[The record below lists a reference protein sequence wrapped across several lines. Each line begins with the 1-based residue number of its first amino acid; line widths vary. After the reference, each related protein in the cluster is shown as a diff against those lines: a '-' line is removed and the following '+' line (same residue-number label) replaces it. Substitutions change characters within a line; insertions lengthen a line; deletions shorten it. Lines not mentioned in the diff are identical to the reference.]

1 MKRLLLVCVVA
12 FVAAYSAPTKLFAQG
27 ATESGTISGTVTDPT
42 GAVVP
47 NAKVTVVNPATSAQ
61 RVTSTDTRGAYVV
74 PGLLPAVYS
83 VTVEAS
89 GFAKAEKRAQVTV
102 GTPVTVDFQLA
113 LGAAVSTTVEVTGA
127 AGVAVNTEN
136 QTLSTVLDT
145 ARILELPTITRN
157 IYSLVATS
165 GMVSEDDPAGGI
177 INGQIVGRGAGPAI
191 NGLRAASTNVLLDGA
206 ANNDEFTA
214 SVGQS
219 VPLDAVQEYSI
230 ITNQFSAQ
238 YGRAAAGVVNVATKS
253 GTNSF
258 HGTAYEFNRVAAL
271 SSNTFDNNARGRDRV
286 TGQPIAPKSIFT
298 RNQFGYSVG
307 GPIKKGKLFFFSST
321 EWTRIRSS
329 AAQDFLIP
337 DPALI
342 AASNVNTRNFFNA
355 FPRRTD
361 LRTVAAL
368 TRDGVRA
375 LGQDPCSVGGGAVAP
390 ACSAAFPLGST
401 TPMFDRVTYNTP
413 SDAGGGTP
421 ENGYSM
427 VHRVDWNISPN
438 TQFYARFAFNNEIQP
453 AGTVSTS
460 PYQGFETGTNLRDQS
475 AVVSFSHSISPRLL
489 TSTKFAFNRLKTVQP
504 LGAQPSIATLF
515 WLNVPPTLASIST
528 PLPGYLSLTPG
539 NGIPFGG
546 PQNLFQTY
554 EDVTYTKGA
563 HTLQFGGSYVFIQDN
578 RTFGAYQYASEILS
592 TSTFGSGVDRFLGGQ
607 LRRFQVVVDPQGH
620 LPCRFPA
627 PRTTLPPPA
636 PPGTPNP
643 QAGQCVNPASG
654 AVGSQVVDPFGNITL
669 PVSAPSFSRS
679 NRYNEMAAYFQDSWK
694 MRPRLTINLGLRWD
708 YYGVQHNKNPRLDS
722 NYYDLA
728 GGDIFDRI
736 RNGQVSIAG
745 QSQVGGLWAKD
756 RKDFGPRIGFAWD
769 VFGNGK
775 TSLRGGYGISYERNF
790 GNVTFNIIQNPPAQA
805 NVRIT
810 AGVDVPTGSLPIT
823 TNRFGPLAGTSGTAR
838 LPVVSLRNVNPDIKN
853 AYAHLW
859 SVSLERQ
866 VASGVLAGIDY
877 SGSKGKRLYSIEDIN
892 RPGAGNVFLGDPC
905 TFGTFSG
912 SNPCTNRLTV
922 NSARPSGQ
930 YSAINRRGN
939 GGSSIYNALNFRL
952 DLQNPRF
959 FGWESGLTVR
969 ANYTYSKAIDNLS
982 STFSES
988 LNDFNLGFLDP
999 FNPDLDR
1006 GPADFDNHHR
1016 IALSAVW
1023 AVPFA
1028 RHTTG
1033 LWKRVFDGWEVAPIF
1048 TARTGAPFSVFDS
1061 SNTVFEVTPRAFNLA
1076 GTPGLPRTGPNNSA
1090 VAGSP
1095 NLFNYISITNSAG
1108 SPLFDSSYVNPI
1120 SGTSEFGPYPA
1131 NMTGRNTFR
1140 APGAWNLDV
1149 GVYKTTAVTERVKI
1163 QLRAEMFNALN
1174 HSNLYVDTSGVD
1186 VSSGANV
1193 FAKRGVT
1200 TQALVFTNPGF
1211 DERRNVQLA
1220 LKVIF

>member
-1 MKRLLLVCVVA
+1 MKKLLCFCLVA
-12 FVAAYSAPTKLFAQG
+12 FLATYVAPSKLFAQG
-27 ATESGTISGTVTDPT
+27 ATETGSITGTVTDPT

-61 RVTSTDTRGAYVV
+61 RVSSTDKSGAYVV
-74 PGLLPAVYS
+74 IGLLPAVYT
-83 VTVEAS
+83 VTVEAP
-89 GFAKAEKRAQVTV
+89 GFAKMEKHAQVTV
-102 GTPVTVDFQLA
+102 GAPVAVDFQLA
-113 LGAAVSTTVEVTGA
+113 VGVAVTTTVEVTGA

-136 QTLSTVLDT
+136 QTVSTVLDT
-145 ARILELPTITRN
+145 TRILELPTITRN

-165 GMVSEDDPAGGI
+165 GMVSEDDPSGGI
-177 INGQIVGRGAGPAI
+177 INGQIVGRGVGPAI
-191 NGLRAASTNVLLDGA
+191 NGLRSASTNVLLDGG
-206 ANNDEFTA
+206 ANNDEFVGR
-214 SVGQS
+214 VGQS

-230 ITNQFSAQ
+230 VTDNFSSQ

-258 HGTAYEFNRVAAL
+258 HGTAYEFNRVSAL
-271 SSNTFDNNARGRDRV
+271 SSNTLDNNAKGRDPV
-286 TGQPIAPKSIFT
+286 TGQPVAPKSVFT

-329 AAQDFLIP
+329 AAQNFLIP

-342 AASNVNTRNFFNA
+342 AASNANTQAYFAA

-361 LRTVAAL
+361 IRTLRAL
-368 TRDGVRA
+368 TRSNLIA
-375 LGQDPCSVGGGAVAP
+375 LGQDPCSGSTGA
-390 ACSAAFPLGST
+390 CTAAFPLASI
-401 TPMFDRVTYNTP
+401 TPMFDNVTYNTP

-427 VHRVDWNISPN
+427 VQRVDWNISPN

-460 PYQGFETGTNLRDQS
+460 PYAGFETGTNIRDNN
-475 AVVSFSHSISPRLL
+475 AVVSFSHSFSPRLL
-489 TSTKFAFNRLKTVQP
+489 SSTKFNFNRLKTIQP
-504 LGAQPSIATLF
+504 LGAQPPDSTLF
-515 WLNVPPTLASIST
+515 WLNVPPSLASIST

-578 RTFGAYQYASEILS
+578 RTFGAYEYNSEILS
-592 TSTFGSGVDRFLGGQ
+592 TSNFGRGMDRFLGGQ
-607 LRRFQVVVDPQGH
+607 LRRFQVVVDPKGT
-620 LPCRFPA
+620 LPCPFLIV
-627 PRTTLPPPA
+627 TPPA
-636 PPGTPNP
+636 GSPPNP
-643 QAGQCVNPASG
+643 CGVDLNADGIVGNDPGELSSIGNVN
-654 AVGSQVVDPFGNITL
+654 L
-669 PVSAPSFSRS
+669 PVNAPSFSRS

-722 NYYDLA
+722 NYYDGA
-728 GGDIFDRI
+728 GTDIFDRI

-745 QSQVGGLWAKD
+745 QSLQGGLWAKD
-756 RKDFGPRIGFAWD
+756 RKDFSPRLGFAWD

-790 GNVTFNIIQNPPAQA
+790 GNVTFNVIQNPPAQA

-810 AGVDVPTGSLPIT
+810 AGVDVPAGTLPIT
-823 TNRFGPLAGTSGTAR
+823 TNRFGPLSGSSGTVR
-838 LPVVSLRNVNPDIKN
+838 LPVLSLRNVNPDIKN

-859 SVSLERQ
+859 SLSLERQ
-866 VASGVLAGIDY
+866 VASGVIAGIDY
-877 SGSKGKRLYSIEDIN
+877 AGSKGKRLYSIEDIN
-892 RPGAGNVFLGDPC
+892 RVGAGNVLLGDSC
-905 TFGTFSG
+905 AFGTFSG
-912 SNPCTNRLTV
+912 ANPCTHRLTTD
-922 NSARPSGQ
+922 SARPSGQ

-939 GGSSIYNALNFRL
+939 AGSSIYNALNFRL

-959 FGWESGLTVR
+959 FGWESGLTLR

-988 LNDFNLGFLDP
+988 LNAFNLGFLDP

-1016 IALSAVW
+1016 IALSAIW
-1023 AVPFA
+1023 AVPYA
-1028 RHTTG
+1028 RHTSG
-1033 LWKRVFDGWEVAPIF
+1033 VWKKVFDGWEVAPIF
-1048 TARTGAPFSVFDS
+1048 TARTGAPFSLFDS
-1061 SNTVFEVTPRAFNLA
+1061 TNTVFEVTPRAFNLA
-1076 GTPGLPRTGPNNSA
+1076 GTPGLPRTGPSNSA
-1090 VAGSP
+1090 VPSSP
-1095 NLFNYISITNSAG
+1095 NLFNYISITDSAG
-1108 SPLFDSSYVNPI
+1108 NPLFDPTYTNPI

-1140 APGAWNLDV
+1140 APGTWNLDV
-1149 GVYKTTAVTERVKI
+1149 GIYKTTAITERLKV
-1163 QLRAEMFNALN
+1163 QFRAEMFNALN

-1186 VSSGANV
+1186 VSSGSNV

-1200 TQALVFTNPGF
+1200 PQALVFTNPGF